1 MYSVSRCVRVCGI
14 SQLYVTIVTKRLCWC
29 YFEAPNHS
37 SCMFTYLAVGL
48 IPDSYNISLRSSYN
62 IELKILLQKVWSI
75 DQRLDRVLVHP
86 TANQI
91 IS

>member
-48 IPDSYNISLRSSYN
+48 IPDSYWP
-62 IELKILLQKVWSI
+62 Q
-75 DQRLDRVLVHP
+75 VLIQHRAQDSVTESVVYGP
-86 TANQI
+86 ETR
-91 IS
+91 